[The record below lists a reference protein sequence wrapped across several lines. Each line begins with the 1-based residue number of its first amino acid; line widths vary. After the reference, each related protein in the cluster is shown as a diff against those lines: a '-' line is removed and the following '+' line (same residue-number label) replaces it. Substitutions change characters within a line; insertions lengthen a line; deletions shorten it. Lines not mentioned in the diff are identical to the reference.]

1 MKYYSYVVA
10 RDFGF
15 APNPFGQHCT
25 LATCKHK
32 IRKNASQDDWI
43 FGITRKGK
51 GNRLVFAM
59 KVNRKITFDEYWN
72 SPEFQYKKPVLNGS
86 LKQMYG
92 DNIYHFDKKTNKWL
106 QADSHHSL
114 DNGEINYENLNR
126 DTSGEYV
133 LISKEFYYFGKENIE
148 IPLALKTKFSVGRGH
163 KYVKEEAAK
172 ELINWLSENYENG
185 FHGDPISFTG
195 FQRYDGVS

>member
-32 IRKNASQDDWI
+32 IRKKASKNDWI
-43 FGITRKGK
+43 FGITSKTK
-51 GNRLVFAM
+51 GNKLVYAM
-59 KVNRKITFDEYWN
+59 KVNRVLTFDEYWN
-72 SPEFQYKKPVLNGS
+72 ATEFQYKKPVLNGS

-92 DNIYHFDKKTNKWL
+92 DNIYHFDKSKEEWC

-114 DNGEINYENLNR
+114 ENGEVNLDNLNR
-126 DTSGEYV
+126 DTSGEFV
-133 LISKEFYYFGKENIE
+133 LVSEEFYYFGSENIE
-148 IPLALKTKFSVGRGH
+148 IPSNLKARFSVGRGH
-163 KYVKEEAAK
+163 KHVKEEAAK
-172 ELINWLSENYENG
+172 ELIGWLRDNYEIG
-185 FHGDPISFTG
+185 FIGDPMSFEG